1 MNICILGA
9 NHSLSSKYKLF
20 NFKHKMV
27 ILKKVMKNWIM
38 NVLGARTL
46 NKIISGLQGERNVP
60 I

>member
-38 NVLGARTL
+38 NVLGARNL
-46 NKIISGLQGERNVP
+46 E
-60 I
+60 